1 MNIKPVHCA
10 VVHENKM
17 GGELV
22 LVGKGEG
29 GQVGGL
35 GAHTEPGLV
44 RGGGDGSQR
53 KTTESR
59 SRQRR
64 PVWQKAPGR

>member
-1 MNIKPVHCA
+1 MIEELGQFGVIINPPGSGMNIKPVHCL
-10 VVHENKM
+10 VVHEHKM

-35 GAHTEPGLV
+35 GHT
-44 RGGGDGSQR
+44 QN
-53 KTTESR
+53 
-59 SRQRR
+59 QA
-64 PVWQKAPGR
+64 WQVEEMT

>member
-1 MNIKPVHCA
+1 MIEELGQLGVIINPPGSGMNIKPVHCA

-29 GQVGGL
+29 G
-35 GAHTEPGLV
+35 
-44 RGGGDGSQR
+44 
-53 KTTESR
+53 
-59 SRQRR
+59 
-64 PVWQKAPGR
+64 